1 MGGRFRCAAGFGPAP
16 AALGASSAF
25 VVGASAFV
33 AVGAGVAAAALTS
46 FKVGN
51 AFMEEDGEVERKGLL
66 LLPPELLGRNVYLV
80 FKKKI
85 IEKKLI

>member
-1 MGGRFRCAAGFGPAP
+1 MRCAAGFGPAP

-33 AVGAGVAAAALTS
+33 AFGASAFVAVVVAALTS
-46 FKVGN
+46 FKVGK

-66 LLPPELLGRNVYLV
+66 LLPPPELL
-80 FKKKI
+80 
-85 IEKKLI
+85 